1 MTALRLGTRASPLAL
16 AQAHHVAGLLA
27 AGGTEVELVEITT
40 TGDRDRAAPDK
51 EKWVKELELALL
63 DGRVDA
69 CVHSAKDVP
78 TSLPA
83 GLVIA
88 GVPAREDPRDVL
100 CVARGVGSAS
110 VADLPQGAR
119 VGTSSLRRAALL
131 RAARPDLVIVEVR
144 GNVGTR
150 LVLLDTG
157 DLEALVLAAAG
168 LRRLGHDPSA
178 LGAALSCRSFVP
190 AAGQGT
196 LALECRTDDTAT
208 CAALDALS
216 DRDGVDTLTA
226 ERAAVRTLGA
236 DCHSAVGAR
245 AMRRDEDRLT
255 LHAWVGLPDGSAWV
269 ADEQEAG
276 PGELPEDLGRRVGER
291 LLAAG
296 AGPLL
301 QQASTGAAP

>member
-1 MTALRLGTRASPLAL
+1 MRIGTRASPLAL
-16 AQAHHVAGLLA
+16 AQARHVAALL
-27 AGGTEVELVEITT
+27 GGDAELVEVTT

-63 DGRVDA
+63 DGRVDV

-78 TSLPA
+78 TTLPD
-83 GLVIA
+83 GLMIA

-100 CVARGVGSAS
+100 CTARGV
-110 VADLPQGAR
+110 VAAAVEDLPQGAR

-131 RAARPDLVIVEVR
+131 RAARPDLEIVEIR

-150 LVLLDTG
+150 LGLLEAG
-157 DLEALVLAAAG
+157 DLTAIVLAAAG
-168 LRRLGHDPSA
+168 LRRLGHDLDAVGTP
-178 LGAALSCRSFVP
+178 LAARTFVP

-196 LALECRTDDTAT
+196 LALECRADDDA
-208 CAALDALS
+208 ARSALDALS
-216 DRDGVDTLTA
+216 DRDAHDTLTA
-226 ERAAVRTLGA
+226 EREAVRTLGA

-245 AMRRDEDRLT
+245 AVRGDEDRLE
-255 LHAWVGLPDGSAWV
+255 LRGWVGAPDGSAFV
-269 ADEQEAG
+269 TDVQEAL
-276 PGELPEDLGRRVGER
+276 PGELPADLGRRVGER

-301 QQASTGAAP
+301 DAAREPAS

>member
-1 MTALRLGTRASPLAL
+1 MRIGTRASPLAL
-16 AQAHHVAGLLA
+16 AQARHVAGLLEH
-27 AGGTEVELVEITT
+27 GGATVEVVEITT

-51 EKWVKELELALL
+51 EKWVKELEVALGE
-63 DGRVDA
+63 GRIDA

-78 TSLPA
+78 TTLPD

-100 CVARGVGSAS
+100 CLARGVMAGGI
-110 VADLPQGAR
+110 DELPRGAR

-131 RAARPDLVIVEVR
+131 RSTRPDLEIVEIR

-150 LVLLDTG
+150 LGLLESG
-157 DLEALVLAAAG
+157 DLTAVVLAAAG
-168 LRRLGHDPSA
+168 LRRLGHD
-178 LGAALSCRSFVP
+178 LDEVGTVLSCRSFVP

-196 LALECRTDDTAT
+196 LALECREDDGPSR
-208 CAALDALS
+208 AALHALS
-216 DRDGVDTLTA
+216 DRDAADTLTA
-226 ERAAVRTLGA
+226 ERAVVRTLGA

-245 AMRRDEDRLT
+245 AMRRDEDRLQ
-255 LHAWVGLPDGSAWV
+255 LRGWVGAPDGSAFV
-269 ADEQEAG
+269 TDVVDAA
-276 PGELPEDLGRRVGER
+276 PGELPQDLGRRVGER

-301 QQASTGAAP
+301 ALGPAQGVGP

>member
-1 MTALRLGTRASPLAL
+1 MRIGTRASPLAL
-16 AQAHHVAGLLA
+16 AQARHVAALL
-27 AGGTEVELVEITT
+27 GPHVEIVEITT

-51 EKWVKELELALL
+51 EKWVKELELALR
-63 DGRVDA
+63 DGRIDA

-78 TSLPA
+78 TTLPD

-100 CVARGVGSAS
+100 CLARGV
-110 VADLPQGAR
+110 VAARIEDLPPTAR

-131 RAARPDLVIVEVR
+131 RSVRPDVEIVEIR

-150 LVLLDTG
+150 LGLLDTQE
-157 DLEALVLAAAG
+157 LQAVVLAAAG
-168 LRRLGHDPSA
+168 LRRLGHELDEV
-178 LGAALSCRSFVP
+178 GTVLSCRGFVP

-196 LALECRTDDTAT
+196 LALECRADDEAT
-208 CAALDALS
+208 RAALGALS
-216 DRDGVDTLTA
+216 DRDAADTLTA
-226 ERAAVRTLGA
+226 ERSAIRTLGA

-245 AMRRDEDRLT
+245 AMRRDEDRLQ
-255 LHAWVGLPDGSAWV
+255 LRAWVGSPDGAAV
-269 ADEQEAG
+269 VTDVLDAA
-276 PGELPEDLGRRVGER
+276 PGELPQDLGRRVGER

-301 QQASTGAAP
+301 ALGPAQGVQP